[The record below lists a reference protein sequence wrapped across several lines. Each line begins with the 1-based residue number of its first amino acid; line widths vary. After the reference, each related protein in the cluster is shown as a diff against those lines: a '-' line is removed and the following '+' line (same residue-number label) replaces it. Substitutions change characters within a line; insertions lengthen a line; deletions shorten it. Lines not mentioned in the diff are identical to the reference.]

1 MSDVNPNCDGAHC
14 VESTGEVRLY
24 ALGGGAN
31 LYLCRTC
38 WANENFY
45 RQGRAQGYLKMAKCE
60 RETDLSY
67 QKLKAEAE
75 HNWPQLDWYAAKSR
89 DEVYE

>member
-24 ALGGGAN
+24 ALGGGGN

-38 WANENFY
+38 WAHENFY
-45 RQGRAQGYLKMAKCE
+45 RKGRAREHLKLTLRQ
-60 RETDLSY
+60 REPDFTY
-67 QKLKAEAE
+67 HQLKAEAE
-75 HNWPQLDWYAAKSR
+75 ANWPQLDWYTAKSR
-89 DEVYE
+89 DEAYE